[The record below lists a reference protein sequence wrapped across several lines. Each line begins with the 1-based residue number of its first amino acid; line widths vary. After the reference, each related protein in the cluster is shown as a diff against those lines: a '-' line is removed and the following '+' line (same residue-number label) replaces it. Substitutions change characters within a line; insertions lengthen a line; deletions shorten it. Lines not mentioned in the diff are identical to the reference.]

1 MARLQNP
8 WPEGRTINA
17 RSPYGYRVHPITGR
31 RTFHHGVDVAG
42 TFPVTAAA
50 DGRVQHIGW
59 NASGGGHTV
68 LIDHG
73 DIVTVYYHGRERT
86 PLRKGQAVKAGDFV
100 YTSGST
106 GASTGPH
113 LHFEVRRAGGKWGD
127 TMNPVDFL
135 PGSEGKPP
143 AVPLTGMLDRA
154 TIKAWQKMLKRLGHY
169 NGLISGRM
177 GPKTRRAI
185 QAWAGVT
192 QDGIIGPVTRR
203 AVQTRLGVVVDGIWG
218 AQTITALQRLLNE
231 EAS

>member
-1 MARLQNP
+1 MARLRNP

-59 NASGGGHTV
+59 NATGGGNTV

-86 PLRKGQAVKAGDFV
+86 QLRKGQQVKAGDFI

-113 LHFEVRRAGGKWGD
+113 LHFEVRRPGGKWGN
-127 TMNPVDFL
+127 TMNPVEFL
-135 PGSEGKPP
+135 PPQGQKPQP
-143 AVPLTGMLDRA
+143 APESAGD
-154 TIKAWQKMLKRLGHY
+154 GHTEPPVT
-169 NGLISGRM
+169 ISGPQLEVAWPP
-177 GPKTRRAI
+177 PKPTYNR
-185 QAWAGVT
+185 
-192 QDGIIGPVTRR
+192 P
-203 AVQTRLGVVVDGIWG
+203 
-218 AQTITALQRLLNE
+218 ITADHLARLAKKFGNFGRRGWFGD
-231 EAS
+231 